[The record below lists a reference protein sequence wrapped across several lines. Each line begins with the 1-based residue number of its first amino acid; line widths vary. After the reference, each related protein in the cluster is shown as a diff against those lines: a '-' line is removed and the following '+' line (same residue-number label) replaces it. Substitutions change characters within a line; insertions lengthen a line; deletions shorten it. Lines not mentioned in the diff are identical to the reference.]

1 MSKQDMALERHPGH
15 CRPPISYLEEMTA
28 HHEGACDMAR
38 DEVTDGQ
45 NPQAIEDQKA
55 QMEQTLKRALSKD
68 IPGPPQKRHTTSRS
82 NQDLRKVAVAS
93 IPQSQECER
102 DVVR

>member
-1 MSKQDMALERHPGH
+1 
-15 CRPPISYLEEMTA
+15 MTA

-55 QMEQTLKRALSKD
+55 EMEQMLKRALSKH
-68 IPGPPQKRHTTSRS
+68 IPGPPQKRPTTSRS
-82 NQDLRKVAVAS
+82 NQDLRKGKQHVEDNQGSVNGYG
-93 IPQSQECER
+93 R
-102 DVVR
+102 HR